1 MNRLEKKCLLAST
14 GMHAVLLLL
23 ILFGTAFYV
32 PGKKKPVDIG
42 RMKVVPTRLIDQAI
56 SGGGGNPKLPPSDEM
71 QKGNPLVQPRPT
83 PQPPPPIP
91 PPRTPPP
98 LDTPPPEATKAE
110 PAPSSK
116 KAPSATAKNPVRDST
131 KSTSKNP
138 SRDLAGV
145 SLKPVIRS
153 NTDKEAARAEAEA
166 RDWASRS
173 QRIAKRL
180 GGAVESL
187 RSGFEQGTVVEASG
201 PGGEAYMDY
210 AAWVKQVYEDA
221 WIVTDTGIDDNA
233 TTKANVTIA
242 RNGRVISAII
252 ERRSG
257 DAALDR
263 SVERALERVRSVG
276 HPFPE
281 GAREDQRVFKIN
293 FNLKAKRLTG

>member
-23 ILFGTAFYV
+23 ILFGTEFYV
-32 PGKKKPVDIG
+32 PGKKKAVDIG

-83 PQPPPPIP
+83 PQPPPPTP

-145 SLKPVIRS
+145 SLKQVTR
-153 NTDKEAARAEAEA
+153 TTADKEASRAEAEA
-166 RDWASRS
+166 RDWAVRS
-173 QRIAKRL
+173 QRI
-180 GGAVESL
+180 
-187 RSGFEQGTVVEASG
+187 
-201 PGGEAYMDY
+201 
-210 AAWVKQVYEDA
+210 
-221 WIVTDTGIDDNA
+221 
-233 TTKANVTIA
+233 
-242 RNGRVISAII
+242 
-252 ERRSG
+252 
-257 DAALDR
+257 
-263 SVERALERVRSVG
+263 
-276 HPFPE
+276 
-281 GAREDQRVFKIN
+281 
-293 FNLKAKRLTG
+293 